1 MSTFASAIYTVDENG
16 KGVTRFTT
24 PLTTEEIH
32 ALDSRS
38 REWVGPVNEQ
48 EKEAIVVKLQQH
60 IDIAKLVDVPS
71 NLQEEIV
78 DFLAVFEAGVAPIG
92 PVHANCIIREFTT
105 KIQKIVQARL
115 VRWHHYGLGNLC
127 THQQQQLCAH
137 HHQQQL
143 CTHHKKKM
151 ERENRRRRK

>member
-48 EKEAIVVKLQQH
+48 EKEAIVGKLQQH

-78 DFLAVFEAGVAPIG
+78 DFLAVFEASVAPIG
-92 PVHANCIIREFTT
+92 PVHANCIIREFTI
-105 KIQKIVQARL
+105 KIQKFMQARARL
-115 VRWHHYGLGNLC
+115 AMYGLGNLC
-127 THQQQQLCAH
+127 THHQQQLCA